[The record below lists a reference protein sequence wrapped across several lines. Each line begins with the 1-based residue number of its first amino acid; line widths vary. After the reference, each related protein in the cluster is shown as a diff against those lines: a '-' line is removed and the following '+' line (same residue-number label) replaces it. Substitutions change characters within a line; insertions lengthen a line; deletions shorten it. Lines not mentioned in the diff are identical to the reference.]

1 MLKQLGIVLAV
12 VGLALG
18 GLLFWAGFH
27 QVGAPAPIRAA
38 ASSGPAPLPLD
49 LVRGATAAYSL
60 RKLRSGYLGKAVNV
74 RRSSD
79 NLTADIGFTP
89 SGDFD
94 IAAFNAYIGGG
105 SGFVTKWYDQSGN
118 GHDAVQA
125 TAANQPQITLATTSN
140 GRPALTSASTTV
152 EMDATVPATTLPL
165 TLNAVVTRTG
175 NFKNFNAFL
184 AFGNAQPGIYY
195 NNSAGGGIGVAIL
208 NSAALPTIV
217 GADNQF
223 HSATGMVNGA
233 SSRITVD
240 RAQTLGSLPAPTGAT
255 SLDVFS
261 SAGSGLI
268 GSMCEAIYFP
278 LALAAGDIATLGSN
292 QQSYWGLP

>member
-1 MLKQLGIVLAV
+1 
-12 VGLALG
+12 
-18 GLLFWAGFH
+18 
-27 QVGAPAPIRAA
+27 
-38 ASSGPAPLPLD
+38 LPLD
-49 LVRGATAAYSL
+49 IISGAVAAYSL
-60 RKLRSGYLGKAVNV
+60 RKLRTAYAGMAVNV
-74 RRSSD
+74 RRASD
-79 NLTADIGFTP
+79 DATQDIGFA
-89 SGDFD
+89 GNDFD
-94 IAAFNAYIGGG
+94 IAGFNAFTAATTGY
-105 SGFVTKWYDQSGN
+105 VTKWYDQTGN

-125 TAANQPQITLATTSN
+125 TAANQPQVTLATTSN

-184 AFGNAQPGIYY
+184 AFGNTQPGIYY

-240 RAQTLGSLPAPTGAT
+240 RAQTLGSLPGPTGAT
-255 SLDVFS
+255 SLNVFS

>member
-1 MLKQLGIVLAV
+1 MLKRLGIVLAV

-27 QVGAPAPIRAA
+27 QVGGPAPIRAA

-49 LVRGATAAYSL
+49 LVGGATAAYSL

-74 RRSSD
+74 RRSAD

-125 TAANQPQITLATTSN
+125 TAANQPQVTLATTSN

-152 EMDATVPATTLPL
+152 EMAATVPATTLPL

-175 NFKNFNAFL
+175 SFTNFNVPIS
-184 AFGNAQPGIYY
+184 FGNTNPGIYY
-195 NNSAGGGIGVAIL
+195 VNSAGGGIGLANL
-208 NSAALPTIV
+208 NADAFSTAA
-217 GADNQF
+217 ADNQF
-223 HSATGMVNGA
+223 HSATGIMNGGN
-233 SSRITVD
+233 SSITVD
-240 RAQTLGSLPAPTGAT
+240 GTTALGSLSNHTGVT
-255 SLDVFS
+255 TLNVISTP
-261 SAGSGLI
+261 GNGLI
-268 GSMCEAIYFP
+268 GSVCEAIYFG
-278 LALAAGDIATLGSN
+278 LALAGADQATLGAN
-292 QQSYWGLP
+292 QRSYWGLP